1 MSSSGILQV
10 KEQLA
15 AALAESVTHAGL
27 EVAQLPAIQL
37 SPTPDKRFGDLSAN
51 LAMLIAKEAGR
62 KPREVAEL
70 LAKHLEVSPD
80 VVERVEVAGA
90 GFINFFLHPGWALP
104 VVREI
109 LQVGDGYGRSNE
121 GQGRRVQIEF
131 VSANPTGPLG
141 VHHGR
146 GGAIGDALANLL
158 AWTGHQVEREFY
170 INNERTSLQMRRF
183 GESVEARYLQLCGRD
198 AEVPEDGYRGEY
210 VAEIAQALRAREGD
224 RYLELP
230 PEERVPL
237 FTKLAEQEML
247 REQREVLE
255 RFGIRFNHWFE
266 ADALFESGA
275 VEEVITV
282 LGKGGF
288 TYEAEDALW
297 LRTTD
302 FGDDRDRTLVRRTG
316 QPTYLA
322 TDAAYHRDKFARG
335 YDLVIDIWGP
345 DHHGYLARTRAAV
358 QALGIS
364 PDRLE
369 LIIYQLVRLIRR
381 GELVMMSKRAGD
393 IVPLADLITEV
404 GADVARFFY
413 LMRSSDSHLDFD
425 LDLAKQQSRDNPVFY
440 VQYAHVRTCSIF
452 ARAEER
458 GIALPA
464 PDSADLSLLRHERE
478 LDLMRKLA
486 ELPEE
491 ILLAANLR
499 EPHRMTVYAQALA
512 QTLHG
517 FYDDADCRVLD
528 DQNFPL
534 TAARLCLVSAARIVL
549 RNALTLLGLSAPEK
563 M

>member
-1 MSSSGILQV
+1 LSSSGILQV

-183 GESVEARYLQLCGRD
+183 GESVEARYLQLCGR
-198 AEVPEDGYRGEY
+198 EVKVPEDGYQGEY
-210 VAEIAQALRAREGD
+210 VGEIAQAIRDRDGD
-224 RYLELP
+224 RYLEMP
-230 PEERVPL
+230 SEQRVPL

-255 RFGIRFNHWFE
+255 RFGIRYDRWFE
-266 ADALFESGA
+266 ADSLFESG
-275 VEEVITV
+275 EVDEVVKLLTE
-282 LGKGGF
+282 GGF

-297 LRTTD
+297 LRTTG

-322 TDAAYHRDKFARG
+322 TDAAYHRDKFGRG
-335 YDLVIDIWGP
+335 FDLVIDIWGP
-345 DHHGYLARTRAAV
+345 DHHGYMARTRAAV
-358 QALGIS
+358 QALGFA
-364 PDRLE
+364 PERLE
-369 LIIYQLVRLIRR
+369 LIIYQLVRLLRH
-381 GELVMMSKRAGD
+381 GDLVPMSKRAGD
-393 IVPLADLITEV
+393 IVLLSDLIDEV
-404 GADVARFFY
+404 GTDVARFFY

-425 LDLAKQQSRDNPVFY
+425 LELAKQQSRDNPVYY

-452 ARAEER
+452 ARASER
-458 GIALPA
+458 GIAIPE
-464 PDSADLSLLRHERE
+464 PDEADLSLLRHERE

-491 ILLAANLR
+491 IAIAAAMR
-499 EPHRMTVYAQALA
+499 EPHRLTAYAQGLA

-517 FYDDADCRVLD
+517 FYDSDDCRVLD
-528 DQNFPL
+528 DQNAGL
-534 TAARLCLVSAARIVL
+534 TAARLCLVRAAQVVL
-549 RNALTLLGLSAPEK
+549 RNALTILGLSAPEQ